1 MNNVSIRTSRVLL
14 AVAAAG
20 LVGLTAAGCASSSAA
35 PTPAGPV
42 AQSTTAGPATSSPA
56 TGAGAPV
63 AVAVAKLQ
71 FPNTSDD
78 VEFTGYDAKNNMARF
93 HKVVQ
98 APGVPHADL
107 IPDPSDPATHEL
119 PMAPGAKITSI
130 DPNGFPFE
138 TCPPTHCTVDD
149 VIASVIGHENDAF
162 FAHIHVN
169 AADQIDSV
177 RQSAY

>member
-1 MNNVSIRTSRVLL
+1 MNNVTIRTSRVLL

-20 LVGLTAAGCASSSAA
+20 LVGLTAAGCSSPSAA
-35 PTPAGPV
+35 PTSPVVQATSTGAPSAPAT
-42 AQSTTAGPATSSPA
+42 ATTATAK
-56 TGAGAPV
+56 
-63 AVAVAKLQ
+63 AVAAAKLQ
-71 FPNTSDD
+71 FPNTNDD
-78 VEFTGYDAKNNMARF
+78 VEFTGYDAKNNMAQF

-98 APGVPHADL
+98 APGVSHADL

-138 TCPPTHCTVDD
+138 TCPPTHCTSDD
-149 VIASVIGHENDAF
+149 MIASVISHENNAF

-169 AADQIDSV
+169 AGDQIDSV